1 VYVFLRKDGKA
12 VTVKNSEM
20 TDEKK
25 KKTLHHFLPASLLST
40 NTNTFPTFERFYP
53 VVAHKLSSTPQ
64 VDP

>member
-12 VTVKNSEM
+12 VTVKVKNSEM

-25 KKTLHHFLPASLLST
+25 KKTLHHFLPASHLST

-53 VVAHKLSSTPQ
+53 VLANKIS
-64 VDP
+64 